1 MTLRRVLVVA
11 AYVATWLVLAVLAF
25 LLVFLGSSRQT
36 TFLSHDAVLR
46 PDFSGT
52 VEVHTGPVLPDV
64 RLPSHALFG
73 VSVTLGKTDVGSLE
87 ELVERYAYLASAA
100 DGERAKVRATVASMV
115 VDAALRGAVL
125 GSLPLLVWRLVG
137 RQRRREIYARLPSRR
152 GLALIGLVL
161 TLVVAAWQPWVADDE
176 EDRVSDD
183 QPWLS
188 LGEFLGGSV
197 PLPAG
202 VEEVQVR
209 GDVTT
214 LETRRLVESALSTYD
229 TSKQFYADAAERAAG
244 LSLRRP
250 EADETVVVVV
260 SDRHDNVGMDQVA
273 RAVGDAAGATSV
285 YDLGDDTSTGSR
297 WEAFSLDSVTAAF
310 DGYDKWAISGNH
322 DNGTFVSDYLAEDG
336 WTELTGETLDGPGGS
351 VLLGVPDPRAS
362 GLGNWRDEKG
372 LSFAEVADRL
382 ADAACDSDR
391 RITTLL
397 VHDANLGRPALDRGC
412 VDLVLGGHLHLFLGP
427 TAVTAPDGSVG
438 WTFTT
443 GTTGGAAYAF
453 ALGSKPRRQAGISLV
468 TYDADGVPA
477 GIQAVR
483 LETNGE
489 FSVDDYVPLTSG

>member
-1 MTLRRVLVVA
+1 VLVVA
-11 AYVATWLVLAVLAF
+11 AYVATWLILSALAF
-25 LLVFLGSSRQT
+25 LLVFASSSRQT
-36 TFLSHDAVLR
+36 TFLSHDAMVR
-46 PDFSGT
+46 PNFSGT

-64 RLPSHALFG
+64 RLPSHTPFG
-73 VSVTLGKTDVGSLE
+73 VSVTLGKTDVGSME

-100 DGERAKVRATVASMV
+100 DGERAKMRATVTSMV

-125 GSLPLLVWRLVG
+125 GSLPLLIWRLIG
-137 RQRRREIYARLPSRR
+137 RDRRREIYAHLPSRR
-152 GLALIGLVL
+152 GIATVGLVL
-161 TLVVAAWQPWVADDE
+161 MLVVAAWQPWVADDE
-176 EDRVSDD
+176 D
-183 QPWLS
+183 QVTDEEQWLS
-188 LGEFLGGSV
+188 LEEFLGGSV
-197 PLPAG
+197 SLPAG

-214 LETRRLVESALSTYD
+214 LETRRLVESAISTYSA
-229 TSKQFYADAAERAAG
+229 SKEFYVDAAERAAD
-244 LSLRRP
+244 LTVRRP
-250 EADETVVVVV
+250 AADETVVVVV
-260 SDRHDNVGMDQVA
+260 SDRHDNIGMDQVA
-273 RAVGDAAGATSV
+273 RAVGDAAGAKAV
-285 YDLGDDTSTGSR
+285 FDLGDDTSTGSR

-322 DNGTFVSDYLAEDG
+322 DNGTFVSDYLAKDG
-336 WTELTGETLDGPGGS
+336 WTELAGQVVDGPGDS
-351 VLLGVPDPRAS
+351 VLLGAPDPRAS

-397 VHDANLGRPALDRGC
+397 VHDANLGAPALKRGC

-438 WTFTT
+438 WTYTT

-453 ALGSKPRRQAGISLV
+453 ALGSKPRRQAGVSLV
-468 TYDADGVPA
+468 TYDADGAPM

-489 FSVDDYVPLTSG
+489 FTVDAYVPLTR